1 MRFLN
6 RQWIEGGYDDDTTG
20 LYWAVYVRHLEDIAP
35 DTPKW
40 VRALGAMSMGKHF
53 AGCPVSSCSLN
64 AEAGVFHLVIELQTI
79 EGGAFLDIEYQ
90 GVDPDSVDVHAFDDV
105 EFLLT
110 DEIDLAP
117 GEKFEHR
124 LLLSPEGEFAIQFK
138 DLRLNLTQPGEEE

>member
-35 DTPKW
+35 DTPQW

-90 GVDPDSVDVHAFDDV
+90 GKTYHPRMKFWVLQETPEIGIGQPAPASTQLTLADVDSRLKAYAAM
-105 EFLLT
+105 LT
-110 DEIDLAP
+110 LV
-117 GEKFEHR
+117 
-124 LLLSPEGEFAIQFK
+124 S
-138 DLRLNLTQPGEEE
+138 